1 MNEIQD
7 SDIELEKSQDELKK
21 EFLKYVSFYPVFI
34 AALLTSI
41 LIVFIFIRYTPK
53 EYYAESIIEILDKA
67 QDSEMALPTAMTVFN
82 RSMINIE
89 NEIGTV
95 SSYDIHSRVVK
106 KLNSNIKYFK
116 SGDIKTVEVH
126 KQNFFKDYSI
136 EYKVNLDEV
145 SRKTY
150 KFKINDNS
158 LEVKSIELENSE
170 IEKTYNFENLST
182 FSNKHDLPFEI
193 QIFDYDKNTNEWA
206 IEFNNQNYTIETFK
220 KNVDISSIGKESDQL
235 KISLVYPNRIKA
247 QEYISTLV
255 TVFDNDGIQDRK
267 LEYDRTI
274 EFVDT
279 RSSFIEK
286 ELEVIELRRQK
297 FKENNELVDIK
308 TDASLNINQRF
319 IYDAE
324 LFKSINQ
331 SDLASLL
338 KETITENSYE
348 IIPVNI
354 GLESENINELIIK
367 YNDIINERNRYLIS
381 AGENNFLVK
390 NLNAQLDKY
399 SNSIIQSIDN
409 YISSLN
415 VKINSLKQ
423 KESEFSDY
431 YSEIPENEK
440 ILRAIERELEIK
452 ESLFL
457 LLLQKRE
464 EAAINN
470 AVVKPSIKIIDSARS
485 SIIPFYPN
493 VIYSY
498 SLAIVISQVLVFIV
512 LFVFFYFD
520 NKIHTKSQLLG
531 SLGND
536 MPILAEVPHVSGAID
551 FESVFS
557 TKNARS
563 PLAESIRILVSNLKF
578 VFFNKKSEKEGN
590 ILLVTSSVKGE
601 GKTLISSNT
610 AKALT
615 VNDQKVLLIG
625 ADLRNPQLHKFL
637 DVEKSEKGLSDY
649 IYDSKLNWR
658 EFLFKERNLDI
669 LLSGTIPPNPT
680 EMLSSQNFKNFIEAA
695 RKEYDY
701 VVIDSAPCLLVSDT
715 FEISNYADATLYV
728 VRSNYSTFDLCD
740 FIIENKR
747 NNKLKNINLILN
759 AVGNSQSY
767 GYKYSYQ
774 YGYKYG
780 YGYKY
785 SVDS

>member
-7 SDIELEKSQDELKK
+7 SDIELEKNQEKLKK
-21 EFLKYVSFYPVFI
+21 ELLKYVSFYPVFI

-126 KQNFFKDYSI
+126 KQNLFKDYSI
-136 EYKVNLDEV
+136 EYKVNLEEV
-145 SRKTY
+145 SRAKY
-150 KFKINDNS
+150 KFEINENS
-158 LEVKSIELENSE
+158 LEVKSFEGEDLG

-193 QIFDYDKNTNEWA
+193 QILDYDKNTNEWL
-206 IEFNNQNYTIETFK
+206 IEFNDRNFTIEMFK

-255 TVFDNDGIQDRK
+255 TVFDQDGIQDRK

-274 EFVDT
+274 EFVNT

-297 FKENNELVDIK
+297 FKENNDLVDIK
-308 TDASLNINQRF
+308 TDANLNINQRF

-331 SDLASLL
+331 SDLALLL
-338 KETITENSYE
+338 KESISENSYD

-354 GLESENINELIIK
+354 GLERENINELIIK

-415 VKINSLKQ
+415 VKINSLEQ

-485 SIIPFYPN
+485 SIIPYYPN

-498 SLAIVISQVLVFIV
+498 AAAIVISQILVLIV
-512 LFVFFYFD
+512 LFVYFYFD
-520 NKIHTKSQLLG
+520 NKIHTKSHLTD
-531 SLGND
+531 SLGGD
-536 MPILAEVPHVSGAID
+536 MPILAEVPHVSD
-551 FESVFS
+551 SVYLESMI
-557 TKNARS
+557 TNRNARS

-578 VFFNKKSEKEGN
+578 VFFNKKSETEGN

-615 VNDQKVLLIG
+615 VNNHKVLLIG

-637 DVEKSEKGLSDY
+637 GVEKSEKGLSDY
-649 IYDSKLNWR
+649 IYDGKLNWR
-658 EFLFKERNLDI
+658 DFLFKEENLDI

-680 EMLSSQNFKNFIEAA
+680 EMLSSINFKKFIETA

-747 NNKLKNINLILN
+747 NKKLKNINLILN

-774 YGYKYG
+774 YGYKYE
-780 YGYKY
+780 YGYNY